1 MDMKRKFIIGIVL
14 SVLVIPNTPI
24 IGTEILKAIDGDH
37 FRYSNANAAFTGIEY
52 MDVFSPWM
60 SKWVTYGFIEA
71 TRPQMANME
80 IFRLYRINPLCFWRW
95 RYYLTVSRHFE
106 YRDWE
111 TIKPNRVPFKP
122 SNKWQKF

>member
-1 MDMKRKFIIGIVL
+1 MKKKIIIGIVL
-14 SVLVIPNTPI
+14 SVLVIPNTPV

-37 FRYSNANAAFTGIEY
+37 FRYANANASFTGIEY
-52 MDVFSPWM
+52 MDVFHPWM

-80 IFRLYRINPLCFWRW
+80 IFRLYRINLLCFWRW
-95 RYYLTVSRHFE
+95 RYYLTVSRYFA

-111 TIKPNRVPFKP
+111 KIRTNRVSFKP
-122 SNKWQKF
+122 SNKWQNF